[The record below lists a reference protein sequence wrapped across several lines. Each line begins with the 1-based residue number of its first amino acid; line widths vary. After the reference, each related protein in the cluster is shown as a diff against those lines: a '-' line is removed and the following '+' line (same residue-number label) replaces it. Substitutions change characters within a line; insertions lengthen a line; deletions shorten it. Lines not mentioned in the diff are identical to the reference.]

1 MLVSS
6 RRAQRLEPGRI
17 SLSLSL
23 SLSLSSLAKFSLFV
37 KTKPI
42 NLRVD
47 LSLDHVGRFLNGA
60 NLLGPFFV
68 ERDFNCSSNAIMIS
82 TVSKESAPKSTNLE
96 SAATASRSVPSC
108 SEMMP
113 LTLSRVS
120 PDCASW
126 SGKDKQEMCACGQ
139 SNVFTLFY
147 GTS

>member
-1 MLVSS
+1 
-6 RRAQRLEPGRI
+6 
-17 SLSLSL
+17 
-23 SLSLSSLAKFSLFV
+23 
-37 KTKPI
+37 
-42 NLRVD
+42 
-47 LSLDHVGRFLNGA
+47 
-60 NLLGPFFV
+60 
-68 ERDFNCSSNAIMIS
+68 MIS

-147 GTS
+147 GGLLDESTSQSFLRRKKEIDKTFAFFLESSS